1 YSPREGTRAGRWAD
15 DVSDAEKSRRL
26 ERLIGLQEAVSTE
39 RHRALVG
46 TDVEVLVEGPAR
58 RPEGWMSGKTPQM
71 KTVVLPGP
79 AAPGSLVTVR
89 VEAATSH
96 TLTGR
101 PARREVA
108 WTGEPSR

>member
-26 ERLIGLQEAVSTE
+26 ERLIGLQEAVPTE
-39 RHRALVG
+39 RPRALVG

-89 VEAATSH
+89 GGAGPSH
-96 TLTGR
+96 THTGR
-101 PARREVA
+101 AAEGGAA
-108 WTGEPSR
+108 WT